1 MADGQNGALET
12 ALAALERDADAAAKA
27 ATAAVR
33 AAKALQKAVK
43 LGELRRLDTLLAAT
57 EAAATA
63 VGQQVDNTVAGWQF
77 DATEYLAGGEFSR
90 ELIAAARAQGVAVV
104 EQDGMLYCCPSL
116 VRVLAGEVSV
126 RIDKTREARLRPSV
140 LAAHLKDLQQR
151 PPRFAS
157 EAFLDSLH
165 KAYRRLVDPAHTG
178 KVVKLLD
185 LYELLTLLP
194 GQAREYTKAEFAR
207 DVYLLD
213 RSGSLTTRNGAVA
226 TLHASTG
233 TKSPSAVLRTITETG
248 EKREYYGIAFRA
260 AG

>member
-1 MADGQNGALET
+1 MTDGRDGALES
-12 ALAALERDADAAAKA
+12 ALAALERDADATVR
-27 ATAAVR
+27 TAAAAVK
-33 AAKALQKAVK
+33 AAKALQKAAK
-43 LGELRRLDTLLAAT
+43 LGELRRLDALLAAAG
-57 EAAATA
+57 AAATA
-63 VGQQVDNTVAGWQF
+63 VSQQVDNTMAGWQF
-77 DATEYLAGGEFSR
+77 DAAEHLASGEFAH

-116 VRVLAGEVSV
+116 VRVLPGELSV
-126 RIDKTREARLRPSV
+126 RIDKTRETRLRPTV
-140 LAAHLKDLQQR
+140 LAAHLKGVQQR

-165 KAYRRLVDPAHTG
+165 RAYRRVVEPAHFG
-178 KVVKLLD
+178 RVVKLLE

-248 EKREYYGIAFRA
+248 EKREYYGIAFRPA
-260 AG
+260 D